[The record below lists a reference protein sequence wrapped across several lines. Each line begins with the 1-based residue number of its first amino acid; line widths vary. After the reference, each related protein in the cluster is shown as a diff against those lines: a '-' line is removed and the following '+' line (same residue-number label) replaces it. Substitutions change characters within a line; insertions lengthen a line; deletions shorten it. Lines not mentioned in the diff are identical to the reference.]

1 MRLLLRGSGID
12 IAAAVCLP
20 LPRGQLLPLLP
31 VKHANRRFLPPERCC
46 INPRRYYTYSRNL
59 GQHCTLW
66 PTFSTSRA
74 HAKRALSQD
83 IDPLHEEHQK
93 SSGSVALQTRKC
105 LINEHAWL
113 NTKSLL
119 FVPAMMLYRSF
130 FPVVLFMLLL
140 EIPLLLLIRNMTT
153 IWTIRTTMTIN
164 KNLVGCHCR
173 PHNDLT
179 CLTTRTMYI

>member
-20 LPRGQLLPLLP
+20 LPRGQLLTLLP

-130 FPVVLFMLLL
+130 FPVLFMLLL